1 MKSAAK
7 TTNARNALSEEMSMR
22 GLKGKVVA
30 VTGAG
35 SGIGQAAAKRLG
47 EEGCKVAVLDWNAAA
62 GEASAAEIRQEGGEA
77 VAIKVDVSQEPE
89 VEAAFRQV
97 VERFGRL
104 DVLVSNAGIF
114 SGERDGKVDG
124 LPKSVWDEIVGV
136 NLTGMYLSC
145 KHGVAAIKATAKK
158 GAVVLTGSPTGISGC
173 TPASVA
179 YSSSK
184 GGVHG
189 LSRVMAI
196 DYALE
201 GIRVNVVV
209 PGFTL
214 TPIVR
219 ELVADPKVLEWNVQ
233 NIPLKRG
240 AQPEEIAGAIAFLAS
255 DDASYMTGSFMF
267 VDGGLTAA

>member
-1 MKSAAK
+1 LVKGKSV
-7 TTNARNALSEEMSMR
+7 R
-22 GLKGKVVA
+22 GLKGKIAA

-35 SGIGQAAAKRLG
+35 SGIGQAAAQRLA
-47 EEGCKVAVLDWNAAA
+47 EEGCKVAILDWN
-62 GEASAAEIRQEGGEA
+62 EASGAATAELIQRNGGEA
-77 VAIKVDVSQEPE
+77 LAIKTDVSDEAQ
-89 VEAAFRQV
+89 VEAAFRKV
-97 VERFGRL
+97 VGSFGRL
-104 DVLVSNAGIF
+104 DVLISNAGIF
-114 SGERDGKVDG
+114 SGERDGKVDT
-124 LPKSVWDEIVGV
+124 LPKSVWDEIVGI
-136 NLTGMYLSC
+136 NFTGMYLTC
-145 KHGVAAIKATAKK
+145 KHGVAAIRATAKK
-158 GAVVLTGSPTGISGC
+158 GAVVLTGSPTGVSGC

-189 LSRVMAI
+189 LCRVMAI

-201 GIRVNVVV
+201 GVRVNVVV

-219 ELVADPKVLEWNVQ
+219 ELVADPKVLEWNIQ

-240 AQPEEIAGAIAFLAS
+240 AEPAEIAGAVAFLAS
-255 DDASYMTGSFMF
+255 DDASYVTGSFLF

>member
-1 MKSAAK
+1 MRLKDK
-7 TTNARNALSEEMSMR
+7 VALI
-22 GLKGKVVA
+22 
-30 VTGAG
+30 TGAG
-35 SGIGQAAAKRLG
+35 AGLG
-47 EEGCKVAVLDWNAAA
+47 
-62 GEASAAEIRQEGGEA
+62 
-77 VAIKVDVSQEPE
+77 
-89 VEAAFRQV
+89 
-97 VERFGRL
+97 
-104 DVLVSNAGIF
+104 
-114 SGERDGKVDG
+114 
-124 LPKSVWDEIVGV
+124 
-136 NLTGMYLSC
+136 
-145 KHGVAAIKATAKK
+145 KATALRFAQE
-158 GAVVLTGSPTGISGC
+158 GAKVVVAEINEANGSATAAAIRQSQGIAEFVQTDISQEESIKALVAATIKRFSRIDVLFNNAAVLFHKHDARAHELSTEIWDKTHTTNLRGVWLTSKYVIPWMLQQGGGSIIHLASPTGMSGC
-173 TPASVA
+173 APGLTA

-196 DYALE
+196 DYAQE

-219 ELVADPKVLEWNVQ
+219 ELVADPKVYEWNVQ

-240 AQPEEIAGAIAFLAS
+240 AEPVEIAGAVAFLAS

>member
-1 MKSAAK
+1 
-7 TTNARNALSEEMSMR
+7 MR
-22 GLKGKVVA
+22 GLTGKVAA

-35 SGIGQAAAKRLG
+35 SGIGQAAARRLG
-47 EEGCKVAVLDWNAAA
+47 EEGCKVAVLDWHAD
-62 GEASAAEIRQEGGEA
+62 AAEATAADIREAGGEA
-77 VAIKVDVSQEPE
+77 LAIPCDVSQEAQ
-89 VEAAFRQV
+89 VEAAFEKLVTAYGQ
-97 VERFGRL
+97 L
-104 DVLVSNAGIF
+104 DIVVSNAGIF
-114 SGERDGKVDG
+114 SAERDGKVDT
-124 LPKSVWDEIVGV
+124 LPKAVWDEFIGV
-136 NLTGMYLSC
+136 NLTGMYLAC
-145 KHGVAAIKATAKK
+145 KHGVKAIKATSGK
-158 GAVVLTGSPTGISGC
+158 GAVVITGSPTGMSGC

-196 DYALE
+196 DHALE

-214 TPIVR
+214 TPIIR
-219 ELVADPKVLEWNVQ
+219 ELVADPKVYEWNVQ

-240 AQPEEIAGAIAFLAS
+240 AEPAEIAGAVAFLAS
-255 DDASYMTGSFMF
+255 DDASYMTGSFIF

>member
-1 MKSAAK
+1 M
-7 TTNARNALSEEMSMR
+7 TFMR
-22 GLKGKVVA
+22 GLKGKVAA

-35 SGIGQAAAKRLG
+35 SGIGQAAAQRLG
-47 EEGCKVAVLDWNAAA
+47 EEGCKVAVLDWH
-62 GEASAAEIRQEGGEA
+62 ASAAEATAEAIRKAGGDA
-77 VAIKVDVSQEPE
+77 VAIKVDVSSEPE
-89 VEAAFRQV
+89 VEEAFRQLV
-97 VERFGRL
+97 LKFGRL
-104 DVLVSNAGIF
+104 DILVSNAGIF
-114 SGERDGKVDG
+114 SAERDGKVDG
-124 LPKSVWDEIVGV
+124 LAKSVWDEILGV

-145 KHGVAAIKATAKK
+145 KHGIAAIKATAKT

-196 DYALE
+196 DHALE

-219 ELVADPKVLEWNVQ
+219 ELVADPKVLEWNVK

>member
-1 MKSAAK
+1 
-7 TTNARNALSEEMSMR
+7 MR
-22 GLKGKVVA
+22 GLKGKIAA

-35 SGIGQAAAKRLG
+35 SGIGQAAAFRLA
-47 EEGCKVAVLDWNAAA
+47 EEGCKVAVLDWKADSAAA
-62 GEASAAEIRQEGGEA
+62 TAQRIEADGGEA
-77 VAIKVDVSQEPE
+77 FPITVDVGDEVA
-89 VEAAFRQV
+89 VEAAFKSI

-114 SGERDGKVDG
+114 SAEQDGKVHTLD
-124 LPKSVWDEIVGV
+124 KSFWDEIMRV
-136 NLTGMYLSC
+136 NLTGMFNAC
-145 KHGVAAIKATAKK
+145 KFGIAAIRETAGK
-158 GAVVLTGSPTGISGC
+158 GAVVLTGSPTGVSGC
-173 TPASVA
+173 TPESVA
-179 YSSSK
+179 YSASK
-184 GGVHG
+184 AGVHG
-189 LSRVMAI
+189 LSRVMAV

-219 ELVADPKVLEWNVQ
+219 ELVSDPKVLEWNIA

-240 AQPEEIAGAIAFLAS
+240 AEPEEIAGAVAFLAS

-267 VDGGLTAA
+267 VDGGLTAV

>member
-1 MKSAAK
+1 V
-7 TTNARNALSEEMSMR
+7 R
-22 GLKGKVVA
+22 GLKGKVAA

-35 SGIGQAAAKRLG
+35 SGIGRAAAQRLA
-47 EEGCKVAVLDWNAAA
+47 EEGCQVAVLDWNEAGAAA
-62 GEASAAEIRQEGGEA
+62 TVEHIGGSGGQA
-77 VAIKVDVSQEPE
+77 HAINVDVSNEAQ
-89 VEAAFRQV
+89 VEAAFRSI
-97 VERFGRL
+97 VEKYGRL

-114 SGERDGKVDG
+114 SGERDGKVDT

-136 NLTGMYLSC
+136 NFTGMYLVC

-189 LSRVMAI
+189 LCHVMAI
-196 DYALE
+196 DHALE

-240 AQPEEIAGAIAFLAS
+240 AEPEESAGAIAFLAS

>member
-1 MKSAAK
+1 
-7 TTNARNALSEEMSMR
+7 MR
-22 GLKGKVVA
+22 GLKGKIAA

-35 SGIGQAAAKRLG
+35 SGIGHAAARRLA
-47 EEGCKVAVLDWNAAA
+47 EEGCKVAVLDWNAESGAA
-62 GEASAAEIRQEGGEA
+62 AAEQIRQSGGEA
-77 VAIKVDVSQEPE
+77 LAIATDVSDETR
-89 VEAAFRQV
+89 VEAAFRAIV
-97 VERFGRL
+97 DRFGRL

-114 SGERDGKVDG
+114 SGERDGKVDT

-136 NLTGMYLSC
+136 NFTGMYLSC
-145 KHGVAAIKATAKK
+145 KHGVAAIRATAKT
-158 GAVVLTGSPTGISGC
+158 GAVVLTGSPTGVSGC

-189 LSRVMAI
+189 LCRVMAV

-219 ELVADPKVLEWNVQ
+219 ELVADPKVLEWNIK

-240 AQPEEIAGAIAFLAS
+240 AEPAEIAGAIAFLAS
-255 DDASYMTGSFMF
+255 DDASYITGSFMF

>member
-1 MKSAAK
+1 
-7 TTNARNALSEEMSMR
+7 MR
-22 GLKGKVVA
+22 GLKGKVA
-30 VTGAG
+30 AITGAG
-35 SGIGQAAAKRLG
+35 SGIGQAAALRLG
-47 EEGCKVAVLDWNAAA
+47 EEGCKVAVLDVNGPS
-62 GEASAAEIRQEGGEA
+62 GEVTAEAIRKAGGEA
-77 VAIKVDVSQEPE
+77 IAITVDVTNEAQ
-89 VEAAFRQV
+89 VEAAFAKIVSTWGQLNIV
-97 VERFGRL
+97 C
-104 DVLVSNAGIF
+104 SNAAIF
-114 SGERDGKVDG
+114 SGERDGKVG
-124 LPKSVWDEIVGV
+124 SLPKSVWDEIVGV
-136 NLTGMYLSC
+136 NLTGMYLTC
-145 KHGVAAIKATAKK
+145 KHGVAAIKATAGK
-158 GAVVLTGSPTGISGC
+158 GAVVITGSPTGMSGC
-173 TPASVA
+173 TPGSTA

-201 GIRVNVVV
+201 GVRVNVVV

-219 ELVADPKVLEWNVQ
+219 ELVADPKVYEWNVQ

-240 AQPEEIAGAIAFLAS
+240 AEPHEIAGAVAFLAS